1 MKEFELW
8 IRLCFNKNKNMIS
21 KKQILDAKILIVDD
35 ETDNVSV
42 LERILKI
49 EGYTNLQS
57 TTDSR
62 DVKTIYQ
69 DFLPDLVLLDLGM
82 PHMDGFEVMGLLKE
96 INKGTHLPI
105 LVLTALQDDDILL
118 KALDSG
124 AQDFINKPF
133 DLPEVLAR
141 IRNMLEVRLLQK
153 ELKKQ
158 NEVLEKKVCERTK
171 ELNETRLEIIRRL
184 TMAAEYRDNETGQ
197 HIIRMSKMCA
207 LLGKT
212 IGMNESQYDLL
223 LNASPMHDIG
233 KIGIPDRV
241 LLKPGKLD
249 PEEWEIMKTHTIIGA
264 ELLSGH
270 SSELMEM
277 ARIIALTHHEKWN
290 GTGYPEGLKGEEI
303 PLVGRICA
311 VCDVFDALT
320 SDRPYKKAWSI
331 EDSLSEIYKNSGK
344 DFDPK
349 LVEAFKKVKDD
360 IIKIIEDRTDTKGII
375 TNKAYSLAS

>member
-1 MKEFELW
+1 
-8 IRLCFNKNKNMIS
+8 MIS

-35 ETDNVSV
+35 ETDNVNV

-69 DFLPDLVLLDLGM
+69 EFSPDLVLLDLRM

-96 INKGTHLPI
+96 INKGPHLPI
-105 LVLTALQDDDILL
+105 LVLTALQDDDTLL

-124 AQDFINKPF
+124 AQDFIKKPF
-133 DLPEVLAR
+133 DLPEVLVR
-141 IRNMLEVRLLQK
+141 IRNMLEVRLLHK

-158 NEVLEKKVCERTK
+158 NEILEGKVCERTK

-207 LLGKT
+207 LLGKA
-212 IGMNESQYDLL
+212 IGMNESQCDLL

-249 PEEWEIMKTHTIIGA
+249 PEEWEIMKTHTNIGA

-277 ARIIALTHHEKWN
+277 ARIIALTHHEKWS
-290 GTGYPEGLKGEEI
+290 GIGYLEGLKGEEI

-360 IIKIIEDRTDTKGII
+360 IIKIIEDHTDTKGII
-375 TNKAYSLAS
+375 TNKEHSLAS

>member
-1 MKEFELW
+1 
-8 IRLCFNKNKNMIS
+8 MIS
-21 KKQILDAKILIVDD
+21 KKQILNAKILIVDD
-35 ETDNVSV
+35 EVDNINV
-42 LERILKI
+42 LERMLKI

-62 DVKTIYQ
+62 NVRKIYQ
-69 DFLPDLVLLDLGM
+69 DFLADLILLDLSM

-96 INKGTHLPI
+96 INKGAHLPV
-105 LVLTALQDDDILL
+105 LVLTALQDDDTLL

-124 AQDFINKPF
+124 AQDFIKKPF

-141 IRNMLEVRLLQK
+141 IRNMLEVRLLHE

-158 NEVLEKKVCERTK
+158 NEILEEKVSARTK
-171 ELNETRLEIIRRL
+171 ELNETRLEVIRRL
-184 TMAAEYRDNETGQ
+184 TMAAEHRDNETGQ
-197 HIIRMSKMCA
+197 HIIRQSKMCA
-207 LLGKT
+207 LLGKA
-212 IGMNESQYDLL
+212 IDMNEHQCDLL

-264 ELLSGH
+264 DLLTGH

-290 GTGYPEGLKGEEI
+290 GTGYSEGLKGEEI

-331 EDSLSEIYKNSGK
+331 EDSLSEIYKSSGK

-349 LVEAFKKVKDD
+349 LVEAFKKIQNDIVR
-360 IIKIIEDRTDTKGII
+360 IIKEHADTKGMM
-375 TNKAYSLAS
+375 TN

>member
-158 NEVLEKKVCERTK
+158 NEVLEEKVCERTK

-249 PEEWEIMKTHTIIGA
+249 PEEWEIMKTHTVIGA